1 MARQDLVLAL
11 LKSVYFR
18 AYFRIYL
25 KEKINK
31 KYRFIEENLKYTEK
45 H

>member
-1 MARQDLVLAL
+1 MLINKARQDPVLAL
-11 LKSVYFR
+11 LKSIYFR

-31 KYRFIEENLKYTEK
+31 KYINYKNIGL
-45 H
+45 